1 MRWLLASSLLWLATT
16 AQARELQGV
25 VSSVNGNTV
34 TFREAASDLTISL
47 DKLTPAAITQI
58 TSPEAKEKI
67 QKINVPDEA
76 ITATKEKPFGI
87 RGDCSELP
95 MSIDELKKIANDP
108 KVKNIEDLLRAMPK
122 GTMESFTF
130 VTNSLSAQRGTGDT
144 MVSEMYPRVLRTTM
158 DGKLTMSYTC
168 DPKSETYNHVEV
180 FYFDEEEEKFKTT
193 SIKLNKA
200 PGEGPFSRI
209 HQSPKSCVECHSTG
223 KPINGEVSLKPN
235 WQGYFV
241 WGDCD
246 RRRGITVYGMNDDN
260 MSEGAYRSSYRS
272 LCSDSEDQK
281 AHRDSVKDYKKFRE
295 LQKDNPCYSLL
306 PWPKEEKRNGSPW
319 NVSMYPYATESQK
332 RERTETGFNQNYSL
346 RTNLR
351 FTDVY
356 SHWMAKRNYGLLRN
370 HHDYEKVKGYLA
382 LEAGG
387 CLTSYDTKAIKDLLP
402 GINFERPS
410 TDSRPNAMDPR
421 TAPLLYAFG
430 ERVGLQP
437 ADWTMEYRE
446 TKNPNYVS
454 AMVRQTGS
462 GEGDAG
468 IKEALQT
475 EVLKEQGRDNAET
488 GKLLQGRFSR
498 GVTDLFGSDFSC
510 IDDKLG
516 GFLMPDSPGG
526 YGGYSSGP
534 KGGAKLCAQLR
545 AQNDKHL
552 KDIAARPELTLD
564 ELKVICKKEIDEALT
579 PFVDTLAKIREELV
593 GNDTPL
599 LRASIERGRNLVQ
612 HGKGQCIKCHSAT
625 DDNVSRRPANFL
637 FVPNEKLDAETQAQS
652 AAILQNRMK
661 EGFAS
666 EIEDQLMMGM
676 PPIDGVTLSNEE
688 QRDIVN
694 YMKSVAIAPPKK
706 TE

>member
-1 MRWLLASSLLWLATT
+1 MRWLLIASILLFATT
-16 AQARELQGV
+16 AEARELQGV
-25 VSSVNGNTV
+25 VTSISGNTV
-34 TFREAASDLTISL
+34 IFREAASDLTISL
-47 DKLTPAAITQI
+47 DKLTPAAISQI
-58 TSPEAKEKI
+58 TSPEAKTKI
-67 QKINVPDEA
+67 QKISVPDEA
-76 ITATKEKPFGI
+76 ITATKEKPYGI

-95 MSIDELKKIANDP
+95 MSIDEFKKIANDP
-108 KVKNIEDLLRAMPK
+108 KVRNIEDLLRAMPK
-122 GTMESFTF
+122 GSMESFTF

-144 MVSEMYPRVLRTTM
+144 MVREMWPRVLRTTM

-180 FYFDEEEEKFKTT
+180 FYYDEAKDKFDTM

-200 PGEGPFSRI
+200 PGEGPFSRV

-241 WGDCD
+241 WGDCN
-246 RRRGITVYGMNDDN
+246 RRRGITTYGMNDDN

-272 LCSDSEDQK
+272 LCSDDEDQR
-281 AHRDSVKDYKKFRE
+281 AHRESVKDYKKFRE
-295 LQKDNPCYSLL
+295 LQKDNPCYALL

-319 NVSMYPYATESQK
+319 DMSAYPYAIEAQLRAGPDRK
-332 RERTETGFNQNYSL
+332 QNYSL

-370 HHDYEKVKGYLA
+370 HYDYQKVKGYLA

-387 CLTSYDTKAIKDLLP
+387 CLTPEDTKAIKELLP
-402 GINFERPS
+402 GINYIERS
-410 TDSRPNAMDPR
+410 TRFAEPMDPR
-421 TAPLLYAFG
+421 TAPLLWAFG

-446 TKNPNYVS
+446 TTNPNYNS
-454 AMVRQTGS
+454 AMVREENS

-475 EVLKEQGRDNAET
+475 EILKEQGRDNPET
-488 GKLLQGRFSR
+488 GKQLEGRFSR

-510 IDDKLG
+510 IDDNLG
-516 GFLMPDSPGG
+516 GFLKPENGRGG
-526 YGGYSSGP
+526 YYGNSGP
-534 KGGAKLCAQLR
+534 KAGAKLCEQLR

-552 KDIAARPELTLD
+552 RDLAAVPPLSLD
-564 ELKVICKKEIDEALT
+564 EMKVLCKKEIDEALT
-579 PFVDTLAKIREELV
+579 PFVDTLAKIREEIL

-599 LRASIERGRNLVQ
+599 LRASIERGRALVQ
-612 HGKGQCIKCHSAT
+612 HGKGQCVKCHSAT

-637 FVPNEKLDAETQAQS
+637 FVPNEKLDAESQEQS

-661 EGFAS
+661 EGFAG
-666 EIEDQLMMGM
+666 EIEDQMIMGM
-676 PPIDGVTLSNEE
+676 PPIEGVILNEQE
-688 QRDIVN
+688 RKDIVN
-694 YMKSVAIAPPKK
+694 YMKSVGIAQPRK
-706 TE
+706 TQ